1 MGFEKEDY
9 SSGPEDASTGP
20 NVFLPSA
27 IRPQHRPLHDSSV
40 TLEEYMYY
48 AEKTRA
54 EEDAVAATKPPTT
67 FMELIFPSKGTARR
81 IEGFKPTEKEAKE
94 NPPAN
99 PNAAASGNKLLIT
112 DLEWTNASR
121 ALRSASAAACFYL
134 ITTDILGP
142 FGVGF
147 SIGTMGWGE
156 GIGLFTLFGICA
168 GFSGYLLWKV
178 FLDVDSYEFPAKNY
192 GDLGFRI
199 WGPWLRYTINFLQ
212 ALQLMISVGILVI
225 SNGLS
230 ISQVS
235 KFRLCYIV
243 CCLIWAVVGFFLG
256 QIRTLNKLGFLAN
269 FAVVLNLMIMFIS
282 MGVMAHS
289 EPNYGAAQAGSAG
302 AALGGASV
310 TPFAN
315 GTYPPIERHGGIPPS
330 TNGFTGSI
338 NGLMNG
344 VYAYGGAQLF
354 VEFMAEL
361 QRPRDFLKAMWGA
374 QFFIYACYMSYG
386 SFVYFYQGQYANQL
400 AYQGLSPYAWQTVCN
415 MLAVL
420 SGIIA
425 ATLYGNIGIKVIY
438 NNVFMEVFRAPP
450 ITSTGGKILW
460 AVTVPI
466 YWTIAFIIA
475 ASIPDFFGL
484 TSVIAAICLVQ
495 FTYTFPAFIGLGLFV
510 QKNAMQGE
518 EAFNPVTGEVY
529 RRDSGIKRW
538 IRGFFAKFWY
548 LNAMLLVYTLG
559 SMALSGLGAYAA
571 IKGLMDAF
579 SSPQIN
585 AFTCTSPLQG

>member
-1 MGFEKEDY
+1 MGSEKEDY

-20 NVFLPSA
+20 NIFLPSA

-81 IEGFKPTEKEAKE
+81 IEGFKPNEKEAKE
-94 NPPAN
+94 NPPAHTD
-99 PNAAASGNKLLIT
+99 AAASGNKLLIT

-518 EAFNPVTGEVY
+518 EAFNPVTGTVY

>member
-1 MGFEKEDY
+1 MGSEKEDY

-20 NVFLPSA
+20 NIFLPSA

-67 FMELIFPSKGTARR
+67 FIELIFPSKGTARR
-81 IEGFKPTEKEAKE
+81 IEGFQPKEKEAKE
-94 NPPAN
+94 NPPDAS
-99 PNAAASGNKLLIT
+99 ASGNGLLIT

-438 NNVFMEVFRAPP
+438 NNVFIEVFRAPP
-450 ITSTGGKILW
+450 ITTTGGKILW
-460 AVTVPI
+460 AITVPI

-518 EAFNPVTGEVY
+518 EAFNPVTGAVY